1 LQKLYPNLM
10 RKTPLFLVF
19 IFLFLSCVPSKDLIY
34 LSGTPKENKEIHKIN
49 TNPYKLQVGDNISID
64 VTSDNVNLVAVFL
77 KSSVSSP
84 VIYSIDVNGNIR
96 MPILGEI
103 NVLGYTTKEV
113 RVKIEEKFANYF
125 MKEDSYFVSV
135 KLDGIKYTIMGE
147 INSPGPRV
155 VYQNQLSILDAI
167 TFSGDIAI
175 GGDKKNVEVI
185 RISPNG
191 NKKLTI
197 DLTSINALNS
207 EIFFIQNN
215 DYINIKPLRQ
225 KSLTA
230 GLGPISGIFSLIS
243 ILTSTILI
251 FSRL

>member
-1 LQKLYPNLM
+1 M
-10 RKTPLFLVF
+10 RKIPLFLVL
-19 IFLFLSCVPSKDLIY
+19 IFLFLSCVPTKDLIY

-77 KSSVSSP
+77 KSSGSLSENTSSP
-84 VIYSIDVNGNIR
+84 VIYSIDVNGTIR

-147 INSPGPRV
+147 INSPGPKV

-167 TFSGDIAI
+167 TFSGDIPI
-175 GGDKKNVEVI
+175 SGDKKNVEVI

-215 DYINIKPLRQ
+215 DYINIKALRQ
-225 KSLTA
+225 KSLTE
-230 GLGPISGIFSLIS
+230 GLGSITGIVSLIS
-243 ILTSTILI
+243 LLTTTVLILRGL
-251 FSRL
+251 

>member
-1 LQKLYPNLM
+1 M
-10 RKTPLFLVF
+10 RKIPLFLVF
-19 IFLFLSCVPSKDLIY
+19 IFLFLSCVPTKDLIY

-77 KSSVSSP
+77 KSSGSLSENTSSP

-147 INSPGPRV
+147 INSPGPKV

-167 TFSGDIAI
+167 TFSGDIPI
-175 GGDKKNVEVI
+175 SGDKKNVEVI

-191 NKKLTI
+191 NKKVTI

-215 DYINIKPLRQ
+215 DYINIKALRQ

-230 GLGPISGIFSLIS
+230 GLGSITGIVSLIS
-243 ILTSTILI
+243 LLTTTILI
-251 FSRL
+251 LRGL

>member
-1 LQKLYPNLM
+1 M
-10 RKTPLFLVF
+10 RKIPLFLVL
-19 IFLFLSCVPSKDLIY
+19 IFLFLSCVPTKDLIY

-77 KSSVSSP
+77 KSSGSLSENTSSP

-147 INSPGPRV
+147 ISSPGPKV

-167 TFSGDIAI
+167 TFSGDIPI
-175 GGDKKNVEVI
+175 SGDKKNVEVI

-215 DYINIKPLRQ
+215 DYINIKALRQ
-225 KSLTA
+225 KSLTE
-230 GLGPISGIFSLIS
+230 GLGSITGIVSLIS
-243 ILTSTILI
+243 LLTTTVLILRGL
-251 FSRL
+251 

>member
-1 LQKLYPNLM
+1 M
-10 RKTPLFLVF
+10 RKIPLFLVL
-19 IFLFLSCVPSKDLIY
+19 IFLFLSCVPTKDLIY

-77 KSSVSSP
+77 KSSGSLSENTSSP

-147 INSPGPRV
+147 INSPGPKV

-167 TFSGDIAI
+167 TFSGDIPI

-191 NKKLTI
+191 NKKVTI
-197 DLTSINALNS
+197 DLTSIDALNS

-215 DYINIKPLRQ
+215 DYINIKALRQ
-225 KSLTA
+225 KSLA
-230 GLGPISGIFSLIS
+230 EVLKPITGILSLIS
-243 ILTSTILI
+243 LLTTTIFI
-251 FSRL
+251 FRGL

>member
-1 LQKLYPNLM
+1 M
-10 RKTPLFLVF
+10 RKIPLFLVL
-19 IFLFLSCVPSKDLIY
+19 IFLFLSCVPTKDLIY
-34 LSGTPKENKEIHKIN
+34 LSGTPKENIEIHKIN

-64 VTSDNVNLVAVFL
+64 VTSDNANLVAVFL
-77 KSSVSSP
+77 KSNGSPSSP

-147 INSPGPRV
+147 INSPGPKV
-155 VYQNQLSILDAI
+155 IYQNQLSILDAI
-167 TFSGDIAI
+167 TFSGDIPI
-175 GGDKKNVEVI
+175 SGDKKNVEVI

-197 DLTSINALNS
+197 DLTTIDALNS

-215 DYINIKPLRQ
+215 DYINIKALRQ
-225 KSLTA
+225 KSLA
-230 GLGPISGIFSLIS
+230 EVLKPITGILSLIS
-243 ILTSTILI
+243 LLTTTIFI
-251 FSRL
+251 FRGL

>member
-1 LQKLYPNLM
+1 M
-10 RKTPLFLVF
+10 RKIPLFLVL
-19 IFLFLSCVPSKDLIY
+19 IFLFLSCVPTKDLIY

-77 KSSVSSP
+77 KSSGSLSENTSSP

-103 NVLGYTTKEV
+103 NVLGYTIKEV

-125 MKEDSYFVSV
+125 MKEYSYFVSV

-147 INSPGPRV
+147 INSPGPKV

-167 TFSGDIAI
+167 TFSGDIPI
-175 GGDKKNVEVI
+175 SGDKKNVEVI

-191 NKKLTI
+191 NKKVTI
-197 DLTSINALNS
+197 DLTSINALKS

-215 DYINIKPLRQ
+215 SFFNNTLHPLKRYFQ
-225 KSLTA
+225 YSY
-230 GLGPISGIFSLIS
+230 
-243 ILTSTILI
+243 
-251 FSRL
+251 

>member
-1 LQKLYPNLM
+1 M
-10 RKTPLFLVF
+10 RKIPLFLVL
-19 IFLFLSCVPSKDLIY
+19 IFLFLSCVPTKDLIY

-77 KSSVSSP
+77 KSSGSLSENTSSP

-147 INSPGPRV
+147 INSPGPKV

-167 TFSGDIAI
+167 TFSGDIPI
-175 GGDKKNVEVI
+175 SGDKKNVEVI

-215 DYINIKPLRQ
+215 DYINIKALRQ

-230 GLGPISGIFSLIS
+230 GLGSITGIVSLIS
-243 ILTSTILI
+243 LLTTTVLILRGL
-251 FSRL
+251 

>member
-1 LQKLYPNLM
+1 M
-10 RKTPLFLVF
+10 RKIPLFLVL
-19 IFLFLSCVPSKDLIY
+19 IFLFLSCVPTKDLIY

-77 KSSVSSP
+77 KSSGSLSENTSSP

-147 INSPGPRV
+147 INSPGPKV

-167 TFSGDIAI
+167 TFSGDIPI
-175 GGDKKNVEVI
+175 SGDKKNVEVI

-197 DLTSINALNS
+197 DLTTIDALNS

-215 DYINIKPLRQ
+215 DYINIKALRQ
-225 KSLTA
+225 KSLTE
-230 GLGPISGIFSLIS
+230 GLKPITGIVSLIS
-243 ILTSTILI
+243 LLTTTILI
-251 FSRL
+251 LRGL

>member
-1 LQKLYPNLM
+1 M
-10 RKTPLFLVF
+10 RKIPLFLVL
-19 IFLFLSCVPSKDLIY
+19 IFLFLSCVPTKDLIY

-77 KSSVSSP
+77 KSSGSLSENTSSP

-147 INSPGPRV
+147 INSPGPKV

-167 TFSGDIAI
+167 TFSGDIPI
-175 GGDKKNVEVI
+175 SGDKKNVEVI

-191 NKKLTI
+191 NKKVTI
-197 DLTSINALNS
+197 DLTSINAINS

-215 DYINIKPLRQ
+215 DYINIKALPQ
-225 KSLTA
+225 KSFTE
-230 GLGPISGIFSLIS
+230 GLKPITGIVSLIS
-243 ILTSTILI
+243 LLTTTVLILRGL
-251 FSRL
+251 

>member
-1 LQKLYPNLM
+1 M
-10 RKTPLFLVF
+10 RKILLFLVS
-19 IFLFLSCVPSKDLIY
+19 ILLFLSCVPSKDLIY
-34 LSGTPKENKEIHKIN
+34 LSGTPIENKEIHKLN

-64 VTSDNVNLVAVFL
+64 VTSDNANLVAVFL
-77 KSSVSSP
+77 KSSNSLSENTSSP
-84 VIYSIDVNGNIR
+84 IIYSIDVNGTIR
-96 MPILGEI
+96 MPILGEL

-147 INSPGPRV
+147 INSPGPKV

-167 TFSGDIAI
+167 TFSGDIPI
-175 GGDKKNVEVI
+175 SGDKKNVEVI

-191 NKKLTI
+191 NKKVTI
-197 DLTSINALNS
+197 DLTTIDALNS

-215 DYINIKPLRQ
+215 DYINIKALPQ
-225 KSLTA
+225 KSFTE
-230 GLGPISGIFSLIS
+230 GLKPITGIVSLIS
-243 ILTSTILI
+243 LLTTTVLILRGL
-251 FSRL
+251 

>member
-1 LQKLYPNLM
+1 M
-10 RKTPLFLVF
+10 RKIPLFLVF
-19 IFLFLSCVPSKDLIY
+19 LFLFLSCVPTKDLIY

-77 KSSVSSP
+77 KSSGSLSENTSSP

-147 INSPGPRV
+147 INSPGPKV

-167 TFSGDIAI
+167 TFSGDIPI
-175 GGDKKNVEVI
+175 SGDKKNVEVI

-191 NKKLTI
+191 NKKVTI

-215 DYINIKPLRQ
+215 DYINIKALRQ
-225 KSLTA
+225 KSLTE
-230 GLGPISGIFSLIS
+230 GLKPITGIVSLIS
-243 ILTSTILI
+243 LLTTTVLILRGL
-251 FSRL
+251 

>member
-1 LQKLYPNLM
+1 M
-10 RKTPLFLVF
+10 RKIPLFLVF
-19 IFLFLSCVPSKDLIY
+19 IFLFSSCVPTKDLIY
-34 LSGTPKENKEIHKIN
+34 LNGTPKENKEIHKIN

-77 KSSVSSP
+77 KSSGSLSENTSSP
-84 VIYSIDVNGNIR
+84 VIYSIDINGNIR

-113 RVKIEEKFANYF
+113 RAKIEEKFANYF

-147 INSPGPRV
+147 INSPGPKV

-167 TFSGDIAI
+167 TFSGDIPI
-175 GGDKKNVEVI
+175 TGDKKNVEVI
-185 RISPNG
+185 RLSPNG
-191 NKKLTI
+191 NKKVTI

-215 DYINIKPLRQ
+215 DYINIKALRQ
-225 KSLTA
+225 KSLTE
-230 GLGPISGIFSLIS
+230 GLGSITGIVSLIS
-243 ILTSTILI
+243 LLTTSILI
-251 FSRL
+251 LRGL

>member
-1 LQKLYPNLM
+1 M
-10 RKTPLFLVF
+10 RKTPLFLVL
-19 IFLFLSCVPSKDLIY
+19 IFLFLSCVPTKDLIY

-77 KSSVSSP
+77 KSSGSLSENTSSP

-147 INSPGPRV
+147 INSPGPKV

-167 TFSGDIAI
+167 TFSGDIPI
-175 GGDKKNVEVI
+175 SGDKKNVEVI

-191 NKKLTI
+191 NKKVTI
-197 DLTSINALNS
+197 DLTSIDALNS

-215 DYINIKPLRQ
+215 DYINIKALRQ
-225 KSLTA
+225 KSLTE
-230 GLGPISGIFSLIS
+230 GLKPITGIVSLIS
-243 ILTSTILI
+243 LLTTTILI
-251 FSRL
+251 LRGL

>member
-1 LQKLYPNLM
+1 M
-10 RKTPLFLVF
+10 RKIPLFLVL
-19 IFLFLSCVPSKDLIY
+19 IFLFLSCVPTKDLIY

-77 KSSVSSP
+77 KSSGSLSENTSSP

-147 INSPGPRV
+147 ISSPGPKV

-167 TFSGDIAI
+167 TFSGDIPI
-175 GGDKKNVEVI
+175 SGDKKNVEVI

-197 DLTSINALNS
+197 DLTTINALNS

-215 DYINIKPLRQ
+215 DYINIKALRQ
-225 KSLTA
+225 KSLTE
-230 GLGPISGIFSLIS
+230 GLGSITGIVSLIS
-243 ILTSTILI
+243 LLTTTVLILRGL
-251 FSRL
+251 

>member
-1 LQKLYPNLM
+1 M
-10 RKTPLFLVF
+10 RKIPLFLVF
-19 IFLFLSCVPSKDLIY
+19 LFLFLSCVPTKDLIY

-64 VTSDNVNLVAVFL
+64 VTSDNINLVAVFL
-77 KSSVSSP
+77 KSSGSLSENTSSP

-147 INSPGPRV
+147 INSPGPKV

-167 TFSGDIAI
+167 TFSGDIPI
-175 GGDKKNVEVI
+175 SGDKKNVEVI

-215 DYINIKPLRQ
+215 DYINIKALRQ

-230 GLGPISGIFSLIS
+230 GLGSITGIVSLIS
-243 ILTSTILI
+243 LLTTTVLILRGL
-251 FSRL
+251 

>member
-1 LQKLYPNLM
+1 M
-10 RKTPLFLVF
+10 RKIPLFLVL
-19 IFLFLSCVPSKDLIY
+19 IFLFSSCVPTKDLIY

-77 KSSVSSP
+77 KSSGSLSENTSSP

-147 INSPGPRV
+147 INSPGPKV

-167 TFSGDIAI
+167 TFSGDIPI
-175 GGDKKNVEVI
+175 SGDKKNVEVI

-215 DYINIKPLRQ
+215 DYINIKALRQ

-230 GLGPISGIFSLIS
+230 GLGSITGIVSLIS
-243 ILTSTILI
+243 LLNNTVLILRGL
-251 FSRL
+251 

>member
-1 LQKLYPNLM
+1 M
-10 RKTPLFLVF
+10 RKIPLFLVL
-19 IFLFLSCVPSKDLIY
+19 IFLFLSCVPTKDLIY

-77 KSSVSSP
+77 KSSGSLSENTSSP
-84 VIYSIDVNGNIR
+84 VIYSIDVNGTIR

-147 INSPGPRV
+147 INSPGPKV

-167 TFSGDIAI
+167 TFSGDILI
-175 GGDKKNVEVI
+175 SGDKKNVEVI

-215 DYINIKPLRQ
+215 DYINIKALRQ
-225 KSLTA
+225 KSFTE
-230 GLGPISGIFSLIS
+230 GLKPITGIVSLIS
-243 ILTSTILI
+243 LLTTTVLILRGL
-251 FSRL
+251 

>member
-1 LQKLYPNLM
+1 M
-10 RKTPLFLVF
+10 RKILLFLVF
-19 IFLFLSCVPSKDLIY
+19 ILLFLSCVPTKDLIY
-34 LSGTPKENKEIHKIN
+34 LSGTPIENKEIHKLN

-64 VTSDNVNLVAVFL
+64 VTSDNANLVAVFL
-77 KSSVSSP
+77 KSSNSLSENTSTP
-84 VIYSIDVNGNIR
+84 IIYSIDVNGTIR
-96 MPILGEI
+96 MPILGEL

-147 INSPGPRV
+147 INSPGPKV

-167 TFSGDIAI
+167 TFSGDIPI
-175 GGDKKNVEVI
+175 SGDKKNVEVI

-191 NKKLTI
+191 NKKVTI
-197 DLTSINALNS
+197 DLTTIDALNS

-215 DYINIKPLRQ
+215 DYINIKALRQ
-225 KSLTA
+225 KSFTE
-230 GLGPISGIFSLIS
+230 GLKPITGIVSLIS
-243 ILTSTILI
+243 LLTTTVLILRGL
-251 FSRL
+251 

>member
-1 LQKLYPNLM
+1 M
-10 RKTPLFLVF
+10 RKIPLFLVF
-19 IFLFLSCVPSKDLIY
+19 LFLFLSCVPTKDLIY

-77 KSSVSSP
+77 KSSGSLSENTSSP

-147 INSPGPRV
+147 INSPGPKV

-167 TFSGDIAI
+167 TFSGDIPI
-175 GGDKKNVEVI
+175 SGDKKNVEVI

-215 DYINIKPLRQ
+215 DYINIKALRQ
-225 KSLTA
+225 KSLTE
-230 GLGPISGIFSLIS
+230 GLKPITGIVSLIS
-243 ILTSTILI
+243 LLTTTILI
-251 FSRL
+251 LRGL

>member
-1 LQKLYPNLM
+1 M
-10 RKTPLFLVF
+10 RKIPLFLVL
-19 IFLFLSCVPSKDLIY
+19 IFLFLSCVPTKDLIY

-64 VTSDNVNLVAVFL
+64 VTSDNANLVAVFL
-77 KSSVSSP
+77 KSSGSLSENTSTP
-84 VIYSIDVNGNIR
+84 VIYSIDVNGTIR

-103 NVLGYTTKEV
+103 NILGYTTKEV

-147 INSPGPRV
+147 INSPGPKV

-167 TFSGDIAI
+167 TFSGDIPI
-175 GGDKKNVEVI
+175 SGDKKNVEVI

-191 NKKLTI
+191 NKKVTI
-197 DLTSINALNS
+197 DLTSIDALNS

-215 DYINIKPLRQ
+215 DYINIKALPQ
-225 KSLTA
+225 KSFTE
-230 GLGPISGIFSLIS
+230 GLKPITGIVSLIS
-243 ILTSTILI
+243 LLTTTVLILRGL
-251 FSRL
+251 

>member
-1 LQKLYPNLM
+1 M

-19 IFLFLSCVPSKDLIY
+19 IFLFLSCVPTKDLIY

-77 KSSVSSP
+77 KSSGSPSEDTSSP

-147 INSPGPRV
+147 INSPGPKV
-155 VYQNQLSILDAI
+155 IYQNQLSILDAI
-167 TFSGDIAI
+167 TFSGDIQLVVI
-175 GGDKKNVEVI
+175 KKM
-185 RISPNG
+185 
-191 NKKLTI
+191 
-197 DLTSINALNS
+197 
-207 EIFFIQNN
+207 
-215 DYINIKPLRQ
+215 
-225 KSLTA
+225 
-230 GLGPISGIFSLIS
+230 
-243 ILTSTILI
+243 
-251 FSRL
+251 

>member
-1 LQKLYPNLM
+1 M
-10 RKTPLFLVF
+10 RKIPLFLVF
-19 IFLFLSCVPSKDLIY
+19 LFLFLSCVPTKDLIY

-77 KSSVSSP
+77 KSSGSLSENTSSP

-147 INSPGPRV
+147 INSPGPKV

-167 TFSGDIAI
+167 TFSGDIPI
-175 GGDKKNVEVI
+175 SGDKKNVEVI

-191 NKKLTI
+191 NKKVTI
-197 DLTSINALNS
+197 DLTSIDALNS
-207 EIFFIQNN
+207 EIFFTQNN
-215 DYINIKPLRQ
+215 DYINIKALRQ
-225 KSLTA
+225 KSLTE
-230 GLGPISGIFSLIS
+230 GLKPITGIVSLIS
-243 ILTSTILI
+243 LLTTTVLILRGL
-251 FSRL
+251 

>member
-1 LQKLYPNLM
+1 M
-10 RKTPLFLVF
+10 RKIPLFLVL
-19 IFLFLSCVPSKDLIY
+19 IFLFLSCVPTKDLIY

-77 KSSVSSP
+77 KSSGSLSENTSSP

-147 INSPGPRV
+147 INSPGPKV

-167 TFSGDIAI
+167 TFSGDIPI
-175 GGDKKNVEVI
+175 SGDKKNVEVI

-191 NKKLTI
+191 NKKVTI
-197 DLTSINALNS
+197 DLTSIDALNS

-215 DYINIKPLRQ
+215 DYINIKALRQ
-225 KSLTA
+225 KSFTE
-230 GLGPISGIFSLIS
+230 GLKPITGIVSLIS
-243 ILTSTILI
+243 LLTTTVLILRGL
-251 FSRL
+251 

>member
-1 LQKLYPNLM
+1 M

-19 IFLFLSCVPSKDLIY
+19 IFLFLSCVPTKDLIY

-77 KSSVSSP
+77 KSSGSLSENTSSP

-147 INSPGPRV
+147 INSPGPKV
-155 VYQNQLSILDAI
+155 IYQNQLSILDAI
-167 TFSGDIAI
+167 TFSGDIPI
-175 GGDKKNVEVI
+175 SGDKKNVEVI

-191 NKKLTI
+191 NKKVTI

-215 DYINIKPLRQ
+215 DYINIKALRQ
-225 KSLTA
+225 KSLTE
-230 GLGPISGIFSLIS
+230 GLKPITGIVSLIS
-243 ILTSTILI
+243 LLTTTILI
-251 FSRL
+251 LRGL

>member
-1 LQKLYPNLM
+1 M
-10 RKTPLFLVF
+10 RKIPLFLVF
-19 IFLFLSCVPSKDLIY
+19 LFLFLSCVPTKDLIY

-77 KSSVSSP
+77 KSSGSLSENTSSP

-147 INSPGPRV
+147 INSPGPKV

-167 TFSGDIAI
+167 TFSGDIPI
-175 GGDKKNVEVI
+175 SGDKKNVEVI

-191 NKKLTI
+191 NKKVTI

-215 DYINIKPLRQ
+215 DYINIKALRQ

-230 GLGPISGIFSLIS
+230 GLKPITGIVSLIS
-243 ILTSTILI
+243 LLTTTILI
-251 FSRL
+251 LRGL

>member
-1 LQKLYPNLM
+1 M
-10 RKTPLFLVF
+10 RKILLFLVS
-19 IFLFLSCVPSKDLIY
+19 ILLFLSCVPSKDLIY
-34 LSGTPKENKEIHKIN
+34 LSGTPIENKEIHKLN

-64 VTSDNVNLVAVFL
+64 VTSDNANLVAVFL
-77 KSSVSSP
+77 KSSGSLSENTSSP

-147 INSPGPRV
+147 ISSPGPKV

-167 TFSGDIAI
+167 TFSGDIPI
-175 GGDKKNVEVI
+175 SGDKKNVEVI

-191 NKKLTI
+191 NKKVTI
-197 DLTSINALNS
+197 DLTTIDALNS

-215 DYINIKPLRQ
+215 DYINIKALRQ
-225 KSLTA
+225 KSLTE
-230 GLGPISGIFSLIS
+230 GLGSITGIVSLIS
-243 ILTSTILI
+243 LLTTTVLILRGL
-251 FSRL
+251 

>member
-1 LQKLYPNLM
+1 M
-10 RKTPLFLVF
+10 RKILLFLVS
-19 IFLFLSCVPSKDLIY
+19 ILLFLSCVPTKDLIY
-34 LSGTPKENKEIHKIN
+34 LSGTPIENKEIHKLN

-64 VTSDNVNLVAVFL
+64 VTSDNANLVAVFL
-77 KSSVSSP
+77 KSSNSLSENTSSP
-84 VIYSIDVNGNIR
+84 VIYSIDVNGTIR
-96 MPILGEI
+96 MPILGEL

-147 INSPGPRV
+147 INSPGPKV

-167 TFSGDIAI
+167 TFSGDIPI
-175 GGDKKNVEVI
+175 SGDKKNVEVI

-191 NKKLTI
+191 NKKVTI
-197 DLTSINALNS
+197 DLTTIDALNS

-215 DYINIKPLRQ
+215 DYINIKALPQ
-225 KSLTA
+225 KSFTE
-230 GLGPISGIFSLIS
+230 GLKPITGIVSLIS
-243 ILTSTILI
+243 LLTTTVLILRGL
-251 FSRL
+251 

>member
-1 LQKLYPNLM
+1 M
-10 RKTPLFLVF
+10 RKIPLFLVL
-19 IFLFLSCVPSKDLIY
+19 IFLFLSCVPTKDLIY

-77 KSSVSSP
+77 KSSGSPSEDTSSP

-147 INSPGPRV
+147 INSPGPKV
-155 VYQNQLSILDAI
+155 IYQNQLSILDAI
-167 TFSGDIAI
+167 TFSGDIPI
-175 GGDKKNVEVI
+175 SGDKKNVEVI

-191 NKKLTI
+191 NKKVTI
-197 DLTSINALNS
+197 DLTSIDALNS

-215 DYINIKPLRQ
+215 DYINIKALRQ
-225 KSLTA
+225 KSFTE
-230 GLGPISGIFSLIS
+230 GLKPITGIVSLIS
-243 ILTSTILI
+243 LLTTTVLILRGL
-251 FSRL
+251 

>member
-1 LQKLYPNLM
+1 M
-10 RKTPLFLVF
+10 RKIPLFLVL
-19 IFLFLSCVPSKDLIY
+19 IFLFLSCVPTKDLIY

-77 KSSVSSP
+77 KSSGSLSENTSSP

-147 INSPGPRV
+147 INSPGPKV

-167 TFSGDIAI
+167 TFSGDIPI
-175 GGDKKNVEVI
+175 SGDKKNVEVI

-215 DYINIKPLRQ
+215 DYINIKALRQ
-225 KSLTA
+225 KSLTE
-230 GLGPISGIFSLIS
+230 GLGSITGIVSLIS
-243 ILTSTILI
+243 LLTTTVLILRGL
-251 FSRL
+251 

>member
-1 LQKLYPNLM
+1 M
-10 RKTPLFLVF
+10 RKIPLFLVL
-19 IFLFLSCVPSKDLIY
+19 IFLFLSCVPTKDLIY

-77 KSSVSSP
+77 KSSGSLSENTSSP

-147 INSPGPRV
+147 INSPGPKV

-167 TFSGDIAI
+167 TFSGDIPI
-175 GGDKKNVEVI
+175 SGDKKNVEVI

-191 NKKLTI
+191 NKKVTI

-215 DYINIKPLRQ
+215 DYINIKALRQ
-225 KSLTA
+225 KSLA
-230 GLGPISGIFSLIS
+230 EVLKPITGILSLIS
-243 ILTSTILI
+243 LLTTTIFI
-251 FSRL
+251 FRGL

>member
-1 LQKLYPNLM
+1 M

-19 IFLFLSCVPSKDLIY
+19 IFLFLSCVPTKDLIY

-77 KSSVSSP
+77 KSSGSLSENTSSP

-147 INSPGPRV
+147 INSPGPKV

-167 TFSGDIAI
+167 TFSGDIPI
-175 GGDKKNVEVI
+175 SGDKKNVEVI

-215 DYINIKPLRQ
+215 DYINIKALRQ
-225 KSLTA
+225 KSLTE
-230 GLGPISGIFSLIS
+230 GLKPITGIVSLIS
-243 ILTSTILI
+243 LLTTTVLILRGL
-251 FSRL
+251 

>member
-1 LQKLYPNLM
+1 M
-10 RKTPLFLVF
+10 RKIPLFLVF
-19 IFLFLSCVPSKDLIY
+19 IFLFLSCVPTKDLIY

-77 KSSVSSP
+77 KSSGSLSENTSSP

-147 INSPGPRV
+147 INSPGPKV

-167 TFSGDIAI
+167 TFSGDIPI
-175 GGDKKNVEVI
+175 SGDKKNVEVI

-215 DYINIKPLRQ
+215 DYINIKALRQ

-230 GLGPISGIFSLIS
+230 GLGSITGIVSLIS
-243 ILTSTILI
+243 LLTTTILI
-251 FSRL
+251 LRGL

>member
-1 LQKLYPNLM
+1 M
-10 RKTPLFLVF
+10 RKIPLFLVF
-19 IFLFLSCVPSKDLIY
+19 IFLFLSCVPTKDLIY

-77 KSSVSSP
+77 KSSGSLSENTSSP

-147 INSPGPRV
+147 INSPGPKV

-167 TFSGDIAI
+167 TFSGDIPI
-175 GGDKKNVEVI
+175 SGDKKNVEVI

-191 NKKLTI
+191 NKKVTI

-215 DYINIKPLRQ
+215 DYINIKALRQ
-225 KSLTA
+225 KSLTE
-230 GLGPISGIFSLIS
+230 GLKPITGIVSLIS
-243 ILTSTILI
+243 LLTTTILI
-251 FSRL
+251 LRGL

>member
-1 LQKLYPNLM
+1 M
-10 RKTPLFLVF
+10 RKIPLFLVL
-19 IFLFLSCVPSKDLIY
+19 IFLFLSCVPTKDLIY

-77 KSSVSSP
+77 KSSGSLSENTSSP
-84 VIYSIDVNGNIR
+84 VIYSIDVNGTIR

-147 INSPGPRV
+147 INSPGPKV

-167 TFSGDIAI
+167 TFSGDILI
-175 GGDKKNVEVI
+175 SGDKKNVEVI

-215 DYINIKPLRQ
+215 DYINIKALRQ
-225 KSLTA
+225 KSLTE
-230 GLGPISGIFSLIS
+230 GLGSITGIVSLIS
-243 ILTSTILI
+243 LLTTTVLILRGL
-251 FSRL
+251 

>member
-1 LQKLYPNLM
+1 M
-10 RKTPLFLVF
+10 RKIPLFLVL
-19 IFLFLSCVPSKDLIY
+19 IFLFLSCVPTKDLIY

-77 KSSVSSP
+77 KSSGSLSENTSSP

-147 INSPGPRV
+147 INSPGPKV

-167 TFSGDIAI
+167 TFSGDIPI
-175 GGDKKNVEVI
+175 SGDKKNVEVI

-191 NKKLTI
+191 NKKVTI

-215 DYINIKPLRQ
+215 DYINIKALRQ
-225 KSLTA
+225 KSLTE
-230 GLGPISGIFSLIS
+230 GLKPITGIVSLIS
-243 ILTSTILI
+243 LAI
-251 FSRL
+251 

>member
-1 LQKLYPNLM
+1 M
-10 RKTPLFLVF
+10 RKIPLFLVL
-19 IFLFLSCVPSKDLIY
+19 IFLFLSCVPTKDLLY

-77 KSSVSSP
+77 KSSGSLSENTSSP
-84 VIYSIDVNGNIR
+84 VIYSIDVNGTIR

-103 NVLGYTTKEV
+103 NILGYTTKEV

-147 INSPGPRV
+147 INSPGPKV

-167 TFSGDIAI
+167 TFSGDIPI
-175 GGDKKNVEVI
+175 SGDKKNVEVI

-191 NKKLTI
+191 NKKVTI
-197 DLTSINALNS
+197 DLTTIDALNS

-215 DYINIKPLRQ
+215 DYINIKALPQ
-225 KSLTA
+225 KSFTE
-230 GLGPISGIFSLIS
+230 GLKPITGIVSLIS
-243 ILTSTILI
+243 LLTTTVLILKGL
-251 FSRL
+251 

>member
-1 LQKLYPNLM
+1 M
-10 RKTPLFLVF
+10 RKIPLFLVL
-19 IFLFLSCVPSKDLIY
+19 IFLFLSCVPTKDLIY

-77 KSSVSSP
+77 KSSGSLSENTSSP

-147 INSPGPRV
+147 INSPGPKV

-167 TFSGDIAI
+167 TFSGDIPI
-175 GGDKKNVEVI
+175 SGDKKNVEVI

-215 DYINIKPLRQ
+215 DYINIKALRQ
-225 KSLTA
+225 KSLTE
-230 GLGPISGIFSLIS
+230 GLKPITGIVSLIS
-243 ILTSTILI
+243 LLTTTILI
-251 FSRL
+251 LRGL

>member
-1 LQKLYPNLM
+1 M
-10 RKTPLFLVF
+10 RKIPLFLVL
-19 IFLFLSCVPSKDLIY
+19 IFLFLSCVPTKDLLY

-77 KSSVSSP
+77 KSSGSLSENTSSP

-147 INSPGPRV
+147 INSPGPKV

-167 TFSGDIAI
+167 TFSGDIPI
-175 GGDKKNVEVI
+175 SGDKKNVEVI

-191 NKKLTI
+191 NKKVTI
-197 DLTSINALNS
+197 DLTSIDALNS

-215 DYINIKPLRQ
+215 DYINIKALRQ
-225 KSLTA
+225 KSLTE
-230 GLGPISGIFSLIS
+230 GLKPITGIVSLIS
-243 ILTSTILI
+243 LLTTTVLILRGL
-251 FSRL
+251 

>member
-1 LQKLYPNLM
+1 M
-10 RKTPLFLVF
+10 RKIPLFLVL
-19 IFLFLSCVPSKDLIY
+19 IFLFLSCVPTKDLIY

-77 KSSVSSP
+77 KSSGSLSENTSSP

-147 INSPGPRV
+147 INSPGPKV

-167 TFSGDIAI
+167 TFSGDIPI
-175 GGDKKNVEVI
+175 SGDKKNVEVI

-191 NKKLTI
+191 NKKVTI

-215 DYINIKPLRQ
+215 DYINIKALRQ
-225 KSLTA
+225 KSLTE
-230 GLGPISGIFSLIS
+230 GLKPITGIVSLIS
-243 ILTSTILI
+243 LLTTTILI
-251 FSRL
+251 LRGL

>member
-1 LQKLYPNLM
+1 M
-10 RKTPLFLVF
+10 RKILLFLVS
-19 IFLFLSCVPSKDLIY
+19 ILLFLSCVPTKDLIY
-34 LSGTPKENKEIHKIN
+34 LSGTPIENKEIHKLN

-64 VTSDNVNLVAVFL
+64 VTSDNANLVAVFL
-77 KSSVSSP
+77 KSSNSLSENTSTP
-84 VIYSIDVNGNIR
+84 IIYSIDVNGTIR
-96 MPILGEI
+96 MPILGEL

-147 INSPGPRV
+147 INSPGPKV

-167 TFSGDIAI
+167 TFSGDIPI
-175 GGDKKNVEVI
+175 SGDKKNVEVI

-191 NKKLTI
+191 NKKVTI
-197 DLTSINALNS
+197 DLTTIDALNS

-215 DYINIKPLRQ
+215 DYINIKALPQ
-225 KSLTA
+225 KSFTE
-230 GLGPISGIFSLIS
+230 GLKPITGIVSLIS
-243 ILTSTILI
+243 LLTTTVLILRGL
-251 FSRL
+251 